1 MPSEAVRT
9 DAVQIQ
15 PVLRRRKPVLADKAL
30 LQGFDLRIDDLNA
43 LAAALADEMIVV
55 PVAGLLIPD
64 DAPAERNFLGKPG
77 LTQQLHRAVYRGL
90 PHRRILSLNPAVQ
103 IVNGQVP
110 LFLKKHGND
119 GSPLLRVVTTFS
131 A

>member
-1 MPSEAVRT
+1 MPSEALRT

-15 PVLRRRKPVLADKAL
+15 PVLRGRKSVLADKAL

-64 DAPAERNFLGKPG
+64 DAPAETVILVTRNPDDT
-77 LTQQLHRAVYRGL
+77 LTAEIWELAR
-90 PHRRILSLNPAVQ
+90 
-103 IVNGQVP
+103 
-110 LFLKKHGND
+110 
-119 GSPLLRVVTTFS
+119 
-131 A
+131 

>member
-15 PVLRRRKPVLADKAL
+15 PVLRGRKPVLADKAL

-64 DAPAERNFLGKPG
+64 DAPAERNFLGKRYTVDCP
-77 LTQQLHRAVYRGL
+77 TV
-90 PHRRILSLNPAVQ
+90 
-103 IVNGQVP
+103 
-110 LFLKKHGND
+110 
-119 GSPLLRVVTTFS
+119 GSCR
-131 A
+131 